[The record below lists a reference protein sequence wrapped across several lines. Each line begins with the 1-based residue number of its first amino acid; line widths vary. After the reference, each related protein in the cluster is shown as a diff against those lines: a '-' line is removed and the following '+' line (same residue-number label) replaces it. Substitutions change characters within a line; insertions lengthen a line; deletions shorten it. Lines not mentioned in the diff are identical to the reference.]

1 MVGLHLSIRHSLNAP
16 VDFSIW
22 RMPISPVWRVVYRIR
37 HSFKWGVIIL
47 FHKKCRYFLISQ
59 QSHWLN
65 ALIQQFLK
73 FCKEITK
80 KYLYFLV
87 LLVKLCCY
95 IFNSSFYFTSIYK
108 NSSKAKIKKVSFG
121 IVASVTMITP
131 SDVTMICSSIFVHL
145 FYR

>member
-1 MVGLHLSIRHSLNAP
+1 MRQLIFRYGVCRSRRSEESYIEFAT
-16 VDFSIW
+16 F
-22 RMPISPVWRVVYRIR
+22 
-37 HSFKWGVIIL
+37 FKCGVIL
-47 FHKKCRYFLISQ
+47 PFLKKCRYFLVSQ

-87 LLVKLCCY
+87 LLVKLCSY

-108 NSSKAKIKKVSFG
+108 NSSKANIKKVSFG
-121 IVASVTMITP
+121 IVASVTMVTP
-131 SDVTMICSSIFVHL
+131 SAVTMICSIFVHL
-145 FYR
+145 F

>member
-1 MVGLHLSIRHSLNAP
+1 MVGLHLSIRHSLNVP

-37 HSFKWGVIIL
+37 HFFKWGVIL
-47 FHKKCRYFLISQ
+47 PFHKKCRYFLISQ

-73 FCKEITK
+73 FCKKTTK

-95 IFNSSFYFTSIYK
+95 IFNISFYFISIYK
-108 NSSKAKIKKVSFG
+108 NSSKANIERCLLEFY
-121 IVASVTMITP
+121 ASVTMVTP
-131 SDVTMICSSIFVHL
+131 SAVTMICSIFVHL
-145 FYR
+145 F

>member
-37 HSFKWGVIIL
+37 HFFKCGVIL
-47 FHKKCRYFLISQ
+47 PFLKKCRYFLISQ

-73 FCKEITK
+73 FCKETTK
-80 KYLYFLV
+80 KYLYFMV

-95 IFNSSFYFTSIYK
+95 IFNISFYFISIYK
-108 NSSKAKIKKVSFG
+108 NSSKANIERCLLEFF
-121 IVASVTMITP
+121 ASVTMVTP
-131 SDVTMICSSIFVHL
+131 SAVTMICSIFVHL
-145 FYR
+145 F